1 MTEDMAK
8 LKCKK
13 RDLVDQI
20 RKLLLEYAE
29 TCKAL
34 GGEYRQIGNETGAQ
48 TESVYA
54 NQARRIESNLSRQL
68 LGIDAS
74 ILAKAV
80 DDDVRETC
88 ELYRRAVDNALA
100 MAEVSH
106 ESRRHIL
113 NQITEHEQAVL
124 NRFRNRSTQ

>member
-34 GGEYRQIGNETGAQ
+34 GGEYRQRDDETGAQ
-48 TESVYA
+48 TESGYA
-54 NQARRIESNLSRQL
+54 DRARRIESDLSSQL
-68 LGIDAS
+68 LGIDIS
-74 ILAKAV
+74 DLIK
-80 DDDVRETC
+80 
-88 ELYRRAVDNALA
+88 
-100 MAEVSH
+100 
-106 ESRRHIL
+106 
-113 NQITEHEQAVL
+113 
-124 NRFRNRSTQ
+124 